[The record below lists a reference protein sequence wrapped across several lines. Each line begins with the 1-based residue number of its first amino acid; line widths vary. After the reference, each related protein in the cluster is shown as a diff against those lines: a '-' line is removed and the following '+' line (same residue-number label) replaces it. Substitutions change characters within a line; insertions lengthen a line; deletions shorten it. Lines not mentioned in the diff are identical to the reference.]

1 MKHKN
6 IMILLLG
13 LTGSLLAETVLDFP
27 FDSSE
32 NTKGWMGIKERAE
45 FVKDGDGTVLKI
57 KREEEGK
64 GSTGIRYK
72 IKPEQ
77 IAGKRVTFSTDI
89 KRDVEVQ
96 QKWQGAKF
104 MITVKRES
112 GKMEYFGIFFP
123 PGKFDWTT
131 VKKTHDIPQDIV
143 SATLFIGIQSGTGEV
158 FYKNLKI
165 TAEDRKPDNDK
176 KE

>member
-1 MKHKN
+1 M
-6 IMILLLG
+6 LLLG
-13 LTGSLLAETVLDFP
+13 LAGSLFAETILNFP
-27 FDSSE
+27 FDSAE
-32 NTKGWMGIKERAE
+32 NSKGWMGIKERAE
-45 FVKDGDGTVLKI
+45 FVRDGNDTVLKI

-89 KRDVEVQ
+89 KRDVKVY

-104 MITVKRES
+104 MITVKREN
-112 GKMEYFGIFFP
+112 GKMEYFGIYFP

-131 VKKTHDIPQDIV
+131 VKKSFNIPQDIV
-143 SATLFIGIQSGTGEV
+143 SATLFIGIQSGMLPNSTG
-158 FYKNLKI
+158 N
-165 TAEDRKPDNDK
+165 AESMQMFRSR
-176 KE
+176 